1 MSNTKT
7 ECTGMV
13 ILSENDSNT
22 KAIATVTVNDEFV
35 LKGLKV
41 VEGKNG
47 LFVAMP
53 SRKFGNDYQEVVFPV
68 TKEAREQLFD
78 TVLNTYSKLQEEGLD
93 KFKAEDK
100 ELPNQAVSK
109 IDVVLNH
116 ADVNNKKSVVA
127 VGQIKIDDCIVVS
140 GVTVKHG
147 TNKNGD
153 EKDFVSM
160 PAYKTQDKTG
170 EYNYVEYAHA
180 ITKECRAKIDKEVLG
195 AFETLQ
201 KTEHKGVKFSE
212 LGEKSEISSKY
223 GMNKEFAQKLM
234 DELDKQGITYS
245 AKVAGTTSLS
255 VRNEDKAAVDSIE
268 KQLSDVLKE
277 QNQKQSA
284 QQKHKTH

>member
-13 ILSENDSNT
+13 ILSDMDSNT

-100 ELPNQAVSK
+100 ELPKQAVSK
-109 IDVVLNH
+109 IDVVLNPT
-116 ADVNNKKSVVA
+116 DVGKKKAVVA
-127 VGQIKIDDCIVVS
+127 VGQIKFDDCIVVS

-147 TNKNGD
+147 TNKNGV

-160 PAYKTQDKTG
+160 PAYKMLDKDG
-170 EYNYVEYAHA
+170 NSSYVEYAHA
-180 ITKECRAKIDKEVLG
+180 ITASCRAKIDKAVLG
-195 AFETLQ
+195 AFEKLQVQKNAQKAEQKDVTTDKPQKKQ
-201 KTEHKGVKFSE
+201 KT
-212 LGEKSEISSKY
+212 
-223 GMNKEFAQKLM
+223 
-234 DELDKQGITYS
+234 
-245 AKVAGTTSLS
+245 
-255 VRNEDKAAVDSIE
+255 R
-268 KQLSDVLKE
+268 
-277 QNQKQSA
+277 
-284 QQKHKTH
+284 